1 MTDTFDLL
9 VCGAGCAGFCT
20 AVTAAALA
28 VLAGVLPGQLD
39 PETVRQTLDRA
50 GAIVPGLS
58 PTRSFRDQMAPL

>member
-1 MTDTFDLL
+1 MTDTFDLP
-9 VCGAGCAGFCT
+9 VCGAGCTGFCA

>member
-9 VCGAGCAGFCT
+9 VCGAGCADFCD

-39 PETVRQTLDRA
+39 PEAVRQTLDRA